1 MLEKLPIPIPSLD
14 TQAEILDAPVPAEIA
29 DMTDPNKKDI
39 WDVLPGFFKKP
50 TKVSACDYLSAWIG
64 IKIKKLKK
72 IDRDSNDLL
81 QFNYLMELAHSTKAA
96 KNKVLNLWNLEEETG
111 IDGDS
116 LQDWI
121 IGLEEHL
128 NDLNGISKIPQGP
141 ALMNVLAMTASNL
154 ESLNQYCILES
165 GEENGPVLLGGFWE
179 YPDERY
185 QDASALT
192 SRLINILNM
201 AIAVLCEEVKVSF
214 EHKQSSVTPRGET
227 VKCEITVRN
236 QGIMPV
242 RSLRVSSRVNELGG
256 DPNSDLDWGE
266 KNCSYLPEK
275 GKDILHFEGK
285 RPIIKGDITLS
296 LFWKALLLNGTL
308 TEGFQ
313 QVPLRL
319 GMVEDSFKLQ
329 GQVIQEK
336 LPFNKSPTVISKE
349 ISELSGSP
357 YVAGDPVGNK
367 EDVFFGR
374 ETLIDSIRRQVIKS
388 GNVIL
393 LEGNRRTGKTSILQY
408 LEGSTSIPGWLSI
421 YCTLHNAKGSPDAVG
436 VPTEEVFREM
446 ALCIAKGIVFG
457 MKLECP
463 LPNNKTQPPGEILGI
478 AKACREGIGKEAP
491 FADFREY
498 LETILEVLQQKNLG
512 LLLMT
517 DEFDKLQEG
526 IDNKVTSPQVPEN
539 IRALIHQYP
548 RFSAILTG
556 SRRLKKMRQEYWSA
570 LFGLGT
576 RESVSSLEPDAAVK
590 LITEPVKGQLSFS
603 NDAVE
608 KICLLTARQPYLTQC
623 ICTRIF
629 DLAARENNRSITLD
643 FVDRASDVLIKNNEH
658 FASLWD
664 YARSDRRRFLLALL
678 QKESENRDPLRLGI
692 IQEKLLSN
700 GIEVGDDLLS
710 EDLEHLQELELIKLI
725 GEDQDGQYKLEV
737 PLMGYWIQKQ
747 QDFSMLQKK
756 AISETEDQG

>member
-1 MLEKLPIPIPSLD
+1 
-14 TQAEILDAPVPAEIA
+14 
-29 DMTDPNKKDI
+29 
-39 WDVLPGFFKKP
+39 
-50 TKVSACDYLSAWIG
+50 
-64 IKIKKLKK
+64 
-72 IDRDSNDLL
+72 
-81 QFNYLMELAHSTKAA
+81 
-96 KNKVLNLWNLEEETG
+96 
-111 IDGDS
+111 
-116 LQDWI
+116 
-121 IGLEEHL
+121 
-128 NDLNGISKIPQGP
+128 
-141 ALMNVLAMTASNL
+141 
-154 ESLNQYCILES
+154 
-165 GEENGPVLLGGFWE
+165 
-179 YPDERY
+179 
-185 QDASALT
+185 
-192 SRLINILNM
+192 
-201 AIAVLCEEVKVSF
+201 
-214 EHKQSSVTPRGET
+214 
-227 VKCEITVRN
+227 
-236 QGIMPV
+236 
-242 RSLRVSSRVNELGG
+242 
-256 DPNSDLDWGE
+256 
-266 KNCSYLPEK
+266 
-275 GKDILHFEGK
+275 
-285 RPIIKGDITLS
+285 
-296 LFWKALLLNGTL
+296 
-308 TEGFQ
+308 
-313 QVPLRL
+313 
-319 GMVEDSFKLQ
+319 
-329 GQVIQEK
+329 
-336 LPFNKSPTVISKE
+336 
-349 ISELSGSP
+349 
-357 YVAGDPVGNK
+357 
-367 EDVFFGR
+367 
-374 ETLIDSIRRQVIKS
+374 
-388 GNVIL
+388 
-393 LEGNRRTGKTSILQY
+393 
-408 LEGSTSIPGWLSI
+408 
-421 YCTLHNAKGSPDAVG
+421 
-436 VPTEEVFREM
+436 
-446 ALCIAKGIVFG
+446 

-463 LPNNKTQPPGEILGI
+463 LPNNKTQPPGKILGI

-539 IRALIHQYP
+539 IRSLIHHYP

-629 DLAARENNRSITLD
+629 DLAAREKNRSITLD
-643 FVDRASDVLIKNNEH
+643 FVDRASDILIENNEH

-710 EDLEHLQELELIKLI
+710 EDLEHLQELEMIKLI
-725 GEDQDGQYKLEV
+725 GEDDDGQYKLEV